1 MDQHLSSHQRVSEC
15 QRTGTD
21 ALQWTSG
28 TIQETR
34 QPNAKQNVFFF
45 FFFNDQ
51 MQSKTIQSVAYPIDG
66 GIVSLLLSPVRMH
79 ENLVNI

>member
-1 MDQHLSSHQRVSEC
+1 MLC
-15 QRTGTD
+15 
-21 ALQWTSG
+21 SG
-28 TIQETR
+28 LVE
-34 QPNAKQNVFFF
+34 PYKKQDNQMQSKTFF

>member
-34 QPNAKQNVFFF
+34 QSNAKQNVL

-51 MQSKTIQSVAYPIDG
+51 MQSKTIQSVAHPIDG
-66 GIVSLLLSPVRMH
+66 GIVSLLLSPIRMH